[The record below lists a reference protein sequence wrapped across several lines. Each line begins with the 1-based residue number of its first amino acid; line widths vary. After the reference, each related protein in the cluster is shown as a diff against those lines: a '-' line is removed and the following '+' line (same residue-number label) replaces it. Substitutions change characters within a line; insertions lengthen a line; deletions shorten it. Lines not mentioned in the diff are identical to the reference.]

1 MTSAGELH
9 DATSPGSPAAPG
21 ARHAIRDQEDLWREF
36 LEMMRAVV
44 ASLEK
49 AVGAICEGRLEVVPE
64 VKDAERDSD
73 REEVRIERECLRI
86 LALYEPVASD
96 LRRLATI
103 MKVSHDCERIAD
115 QAARIARRARK
126 LDRKSRGLAV
136 PDALGALAREVLALV
151 QETYA
156 ALAGRDARRA
166 RAIIVGDRS
175 IDRHYRRLRKGLE
188 DEIRRDAT
196 HLAGWFQLLGMARNL
211 ERIAD
216 HASDIAQMIVF
227 LEEGIFLRRRIESP
241 PAPH

>member
-9 DATSPGSPAAPG
+9 DARSLGSPTAPG

-36 LEMMRAVV
+36 LEMVRAVV

-49 AVGAICEGRLEVVPE
+49 AVGAICEGRLDVVPE
-64 VKDAERDSD
+64 VKDAERDND
-73 REEVRIERECLRI
+73 RAEVRIERECLRI
-86 LALYEPVASD
+86 LALYDPVASD

-103 MKVSHDCERIAD
+103 MKVSRDCERIAD
-115 QAARIARRARK
+115 QAARVARRARK
-126 LDRKSRGLAV
+126 LDRKSLGLAV

-175 IDRHYRRLRKGLE
+175 IDRQYRRFRKGLE
-188 DEIRRDAT
+188 DEIRRDAA